1 MCCPLPRP
9 PNAHATRSGPAVAPA
24 LLLRFSPRPA
34 LAVRSPAG
42 PVGAVSP
49 ARCSWSPEPL
59 PGGFGA
65 PAFLGVAP
73 RCRCVLRGLGPA
85 RGPAAKPARAPAVP
99 AGAAARRGR
108 SGPGCRS
115 RERVRLAVV
124 VGNLV
129 RVLTGWSSR
138 FCPSPPP
145 SRPSHASFSRWRW
158 FVVAGLPRSVHG
170 VDRHTGSSRC
180 PEGGVCVELLGVGA
194 TCVGGRC
201 LSACACRV
209 RGPEWRDPRLGKGSR
224 GLSRPPLSVRSRVT
238 CARSSLSPR
247 APVPPL
253 PRSPRLVSRTGFA
266 RFALLPG

>member
-138 FCPSPPP
+138 FCPSPR
-145 SRPSHASFSRWRW
+145 RPARPTLPFPGGGGLWWRVSLAPCTVSIGTPALPDARKGACVLSFWVWGRLAL
-158 FVVAGLPRSVHG
+158 VAGVCPRVR
-170 VDRHTGSSRC
+170 V
-180 PEGGVCVELLGVGA
+180 
-194 TCVGGRC
+194 
-201 LSACACRV
+201 ACATRSGV
-209 RGPEWRDPRLGKGSR
+209 TLALGK